1 MKTIDIGCHNSGF
14 SKVTRTTPSPPYHY
28 TVKFHLMPSV
38 LINSTHIHSDSGG
51 LHRRSVG
58 ELRTFG
64 CTLPSKNPHFPPLGK
79 KRQKM
84 MFSELLIIFAC
95 VHLSYCI
102 QSDVP
107 AEDLIQTSPF
117 TSSSD
122 ISVVNSESETVRI
135 PSGGSSTLPTILDSS
150 DLNQGD
156 FVKTSV
162 PNGRSVAKISWNP
175 VNSAVST
182 EAFTKNTNDESTHL
196 SKNVSNSLE
205 TDAAVYHT
213 TQSIYDNLDHG
224 ENELDS
230 DVSKNTLK
238 TTQNP
243 DVLSFYKFDAN
254 STENSTDIPFSV
266 STNSVLSR
274 SDEELM
280 SRIYVSSL
288 PLSEYYTEA
297 PTGSLTTLID
307 EYTANTTI
315 LDSSIKSTSTSVTE
329 VSNSALFTEGKDI
342 SSLLHESNV
351 SSSKFFETTTDI
363 SEKNIFEDLVTEAN
377 NTKDVILVTE
387 SINHLNDLKPTI
399 STSSELFDGKT
410 FQQNS
415 TIENFSTVTTLDST
429 ANEQGFGLDIH
440 TTFTEMSKVL
450 EAKTTS
456 FSEQPE
462 TSTLSSTSG
471 LENTITDK
479 SITEMFTAKHSD
491 TLPPDT
497 SPNITISISSTPI
510 LHIDS
515 LSENFSEANAPKNN
529 YETTTAEATFF
540 HSNSTSHLNESTYT
554 ENKTFTSSAYDLS
567 KDTETET
574 VHDSI
579 IHSSTASVFT
589 ESEISVEGT
598 TISSSLPEVTEIK
611 KTLPLSTVS
620 FASDNMSL
628 YTHTTS
634 PTTDSLDVQ
643 EISIAT
649 DTEKDVSQFSTKSVT
664 LSTENPTITHFPF
677 SILMHF
683 TGMSSSID
691 SDTITKMTQKATDI
705 SHEQNFSTTTAS
717 HLSST
722 IFGNPEDP
730 NSSDIIS
737 TTVSSSTVKSTHSEQ
752 NIVSQTI
759 SHPSS
764 TTTDLTITST
774 DHNEYPIS
782 TFSSTEE
789 TTVSNTEGS
798 KITDPVVTL
807 LSDKYSSSA
816 IPVSTATW
824 TVPPETHRE
833 GKHIPFS
840 SISTIDP
847 TSRSSFRVV
856 TTDKIPTM
864 ETTRNETEIHYKQLE
879 FEDLNSLDRTD
890 MITAIIQ
897 FPANS
902 VNKTGMKFK
911 LAKTHIWLN
920 DVLTKEFQNWT
931 KDPFEESEEPINEKP
946 FGNISIFYVM
956 PTPETNASHI
966 TLTFIVYNAWKN
978 ETLPVHF
985 VLGILNFYSKDL
997 KESINA
1003 SAAYFYHGLLT
1014 ENYDLLSAMLEKY
1027 GIIIF
1032 TICLAVIG
1040 VTVLICVVI
1049 FYRRKTRQSV
1059 HYLADSKLQHN
1070 MQEAV
1075 GIDLTPASIIL
1086 QDEKEEKGS
1095 KICDDEGW
1103 LVPITDVPLA
1113 EESNGPN
1120 VQDTKL

>member
-1 MKTIDIGCHNSGF
+1 
-14 SKVTRTTPSPPYHY
+14 
-28 TVKFHLMPSV
+28 
-38 LINSTHIHSDSGG
+38 
-51 LHRRSVG
+51 
-58 ELRTFG
+58 
-64 CTLPSKNPHFPPLGK
+64 
-79 KRQKM
+79 M
-84 MFSELLIIFAC
+84 MFPELLIIFVC
-95 VHLSYCI
+95 VHLSSCI
-102 QSDVP
+102 QSDAP

-117 TSSSD
+117 TSSLV
-122 ISVVNSESETVRI
+122 ISAENSESETVKI
-135 PSGGSSTLPTILDSS
+135 PSGDSSTLPTILDSS
-150 DLNQGD
+150 DLNQND
-156 FVKTSV
+156 FVTTSV

-175 VNSAVST
+175 VNSTIST
-182 EAFTKNTNDESTHL
+182 EALTKNTNYESTHP
-196 SKNVSNSLE
+196 SKSLSNSLQ
-205 TDAAVYHT
+205 TDAAVYQT

-238 TTQNP
+238 TTLNP
-243 DVLSFYKFDAN
+243 DVFILHKFDAN
-254 STENSTDIPFSV
+254 STENSTDNPFSV
-266 STNSVLSR
+266 STNSLLSG

-280 SRIYVSSL
+280 SIKSSSL
-288 PLSEYYTEA
+288 PLSEYYTET
-297 PTGSLTTLID
+297 PTGSLTTLIHD
-307 EYTANTTI
+307 YTANTTI
-315 LDSSIKSTSTSVTE
+315 VDSSIKSISTSVTE

-342 SSLLHESNV
+342 SSLHESNV
-351 SSSKFFETTTDI
+351 SSSKSFETTTEI
-363 SEKNIFEDLVTEAN
+363 SEKHTFEDLVTEVK
-377 NTKDVILVTE
+377 NTTDVIVETE
-387 SINHLNDLKPTI
+387 SISHLNDYLPTM
-399 STSSELFDGKT
+399 SSSSELFDGKA

-415 TIENFSTVTTLDST
+415 TIESFPTVTTLHPT
-429 ANEQGFGLDIH
+429 TKEQGFVLDIH
-440 TTFTEMSKVL
+440 TTYTETSKVL

-479 SITEMFTAKHSD
+479 SITEIFTAKHSD

-497 SPNITISISSTPI
+497 SPNIGISISSTPI

-515 LSENFSEANAPKNN
+515 LSENFSETNIPKNN
-529 YETTTAEATFF
+529 YATTTAEAIFAYF
-540 HSNSTSHLNESTYT
+540 NSTSHLNVSTYT
-554 ENKTFTSSAYDLS
+554 ENKTFTPSAYDLA
-567 KDTETET
+567 KDTET
-574 VHDSI
+574 VHGSI
-579 IHSSTASVFT
+579 IHSSTASIFT
-589 ESEISVEGT
+589 ESEISVEGP
-598 TISSSLPEVTEIK
+598 TIISSLPEVTEIK
-611 KTLPLSTVS
+611 KTSASSTVS
-620 FASDNMSL
+620 LISDNISS

-634 PTTDSLDVQ
+634 PKTDSLDVQ
-643 EISIAT
+643 GISIAT
-649 DTEKDVSQFSTKSVT
+649 DTEKDVPQFSTKSVT
-664 LSTENPTITHFPF
+664 SYTESPTIAHSSF
-677 SILMHF
+677 SILMHA

-691 SDTITKMTQKATDI
+691 SNMTTRTQKATDI
-705 SHEQNFSTTTAS
+705 SHEQNFPTTTAS

-722 IFGNPEDP
+722 ILRNSEDP
-730 NSSDIIS
+730 NSLDIIL
-737 TTVSSSTVKSTHSEQ
+737 TTVSSTSVKSTHSEQ
-752 NIVSQTI
+752 SIISQTV
-759 SHPSS
+759 SHPFS
-764 TTTDLTITST
+764 TTTDLTMSRI
-774 DHNEYPIS
+774 DHPVS

-789 TTVSNTEGS
+789 TTVSKTEGS
-798 KITDPVVTL
+798 KITDMVVTL
-807 LSDKYSSSA
+807 LSDKYSSST
-816 IPVSTATW
+816 IPVSMATW

-847 TSRSSFRVV
+847 TTRSSFRVL
-856 TTDKIPTM
+856 TTDNMPSV
-864 ETTRNETEIHYKQLE
+864 ETIINETEIHYKQLE
-879 FEDLNSLDRTD
+879 FEDLNPLDRTD
-890 MITAIIQ
+890 MITALIQ

-931 KDPFEESEEPINEKP
+931 KDPFEESEESINEKP

-1032 TICLAVIG
+1032 TICLAVVGI
-1040 VTVLICVVI
+1040 TVLICVVI

>member
-1 MKTIDIGCHNSGF
+1 
-14 SKVTRTTPSPPYHY
+14 
-28 TVKFHLMPSV
+28 
-38 LINSTHIHSDSGG
+38 
-51 LHRRSVG
+51 
-58 ELRTFG
+58 
-64 CTLPSKNPHFPPLGK
+64 
-79 KRQKM
+79 M
-84 MFSELLIIFAC
+84 MFSELLIIFVC
-95 VHLSYCI
+95 VHLSSCI

-117 TSSSD
+117 TSSSV
-122 ISVVNSESETVRI
+122 ISVVNSESETVKI
-135 PSGGSSTLPTILDSS
+135 PLGDSSTLPTILDSS
-150 DLNQGD
+150 DLNQND
-156 FVKTSV
+156 FVTTSV

-175 VNSAVST
+175 VSSAVST
-182 EAFTKNTNDESTHL
+182 EALTKNTNDESTHPSQSL
-196 SKNVSNSLE
+196 SNSLQ
-205 TDAAVYHT
+205 TDAAVYQT

-238 TTQNP
+238 TTLNP
-243 DVLSFYKFDAN
+243 DVLSLHKFDAN
-254 STENSTDIPFSV
+254 STENSTDNPFSV
-266 STNSVLSR
+266 GTNSLLSG
-274 SDEELM
+274 SDEELI
-280 SRIYVSSL
+280 SIKSSSL
-288 PLSEYYTEA
+288 PLSEYYTET
-297 PTGSLTTLID
+297 PTGSLTTLIHD
-307 EYTANTTI
+307 YTANTTI
-315 LDSSIKSTSTSVTE
+315 VDSSIKSTSTSVTE
-329 VSNSALFTEGKDI
+329 ISNSALFTEGKDI
-342 SSLLHESNV
+342 SSPLHESYV
-351 SSSKFFETTTDI
+351 SSSKSFETTTEI
-363 SEKNIFEDLVTEAN
+363 SEKHTFEDLVTEVK
-377 NTKDVILVTE
+377 NTKDVIVETE
-387 SINHLNDLKPTI
+387 SISHLNDLKPTM
-399 STSSELFDGKT
+399 SSSSELFDGKN

-415 TIENFSTVTTLDST
+415 TIESFPTVTTLHPT
-429 ANEQGFGLDIH
+429 IKEQGFGLDIH
-440 TTFTEMSKVL
+440 TTYTETSKVL

-471 LENTITDK
+471 LENTIADK

-497 SPNITISISSTPI
+497 SPNIGISISSTPI

-515 LSENFSEANAPKNN
+515 LSENFSEANIPKNN
-529 YETTTAEATFF
+529 YATTTAEAIFT
-540 HSNSTSHLNESTYT
+540 HSNSTSHLNVSTYT
-554 ENKTFTSSAYDLS
+554 ENKTFTPSAYDLA

-574 VHDSI
+574 VHGGI
-579 IHSSTASVFT
+579 IHSSTASIFT

-598 TISSSLPEVTEIK
+598 TIISSLPEVTEIK
-611 KTLPLSTVS
+611 KTSPSTIS
-620 FASDNMSL
+620 LTSDNISS

-634 PTTDSLDVQ
+634 PKTDSLDVQ
-643 EISIAT
+643 GISIAT
-649 DTEKDVSQFSTKSVT
+649 DIEKDVSQFSTKSVT
-664 LSTENPTITHFPF
+664 SYTESPTITHSSF
-677 SILMHF
+677 SILMHT

-691 SDTITKMTQKATDI
+691 SNMITERTQKATDI
-705 SHEQNFSTTTAS
+705 SHEQNFPTTTAS
-717 HLSST
+717 YLSST
-722 IFGNPEDP
+722 ILGNSEDP
-730 NSSDIIS
+730 NSLDIVL
-737 TTVSSSTVKSTHSEQ
+737 TTVSSTSVKSIHSEQ
-752 NIVSQTI
+752 NIISQTV

-764 TTTDLTITST
+764 TTTDLTISRI
-774 DHNEYPIS
+774 DHPVS

-789 TTVSNTEGS
+789 TTVSKTEGS
-798 KITDPVVTL
+798 KITDMVVTL
-807 LSDKYSSSA
+807 LSDKYSSST
-816 IPVSTATW
+816 IPVSMATW

-856 TTDKIPTM
+856 TTDNMPTV
-864 ETTRNETEIHYKQLE
+864 ETTINETIHYKQLE
-879 FEDLNSLDRTD
+879 FEDLNPLDRTD

-931 KDPFEESEEPINEKP
+931 KDPFEESEESINEKP

-1032 TICLAVIG
+1032 TICLAVVG

-1049 FYRRKTRQSV
+1049 FYRRRTRQSV

-1075 GIDLTPASIIL
+1075 GIDLTPATIIL